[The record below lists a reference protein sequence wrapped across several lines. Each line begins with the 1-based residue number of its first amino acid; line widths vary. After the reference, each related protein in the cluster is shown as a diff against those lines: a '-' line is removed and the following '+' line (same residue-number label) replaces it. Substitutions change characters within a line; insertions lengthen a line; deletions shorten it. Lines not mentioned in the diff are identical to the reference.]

1 MTIPFV
7 RRRLVFSIENV
18 PSAPAVHR
26 ALRFPALEG
35 ASDSELARLHG
46 GPDSALDRTRW
57 ETMLVLHGF
66 RAY

>member
-7 RRRLVFSIENV
+7 RRRLVVSLESV
-18 PSAPAVHR
+18 PSEPTARR

-35 ASDSELARLHG
+35 ASDSELARLPG

-66 RAY
+66 RAS